1 MAGRFWRTLAP
12 TLFVAALLL
21 TVLAGAL
28 PAQPPAQ
35 AGDEIEVLRRQAS
48 QLSRAGKYA
57 EAIPISQRALM
68 LAEQRFSPV
77 DPKVAPALND
87 LAYLYFAL
95 NCHSEAEPLY
105 RRLLSIHDNDPGR
118 DDGDVWGV
126 LRRLEAVYDAQGR
139 ENEAAPLAARAR
151 AIESKVSAPYDVGIA
166 SQEII
171 TTDLQALATDGLR
184 HNKVR
189 RRRSAEIP
197 DLFRQCRACPT
208 LQRDRHHELAPQVA
222 RQQDLDRDHRA
233 SPVRRAG
240 NQATHRPGRGARRNL
255 GPGHERRSAIVCD
268 TAVI

>member
-1 MAGRFWRTLAP
+1 MAGRFGRTLAP

-77 DPKVAPALND
+77 APKVAPALND

-95 NCHSEAEPLY
+95 NRHSEAEPLY

-171 TTDLQALATDGLR
+171 TTDLKRLQLTDCGTIRFDVADPQKFLIYFGSVERARRYNGIAITSLLRRLLGSKTSTEIIEQAQS
-184 HNKVR
+184 VVQ
-189 RRRSAEIP
+189 EI
-197 DLFRQCRACPT
+197 RQ
-208 LQRDRHHELAPQVA
+208 LI
-222 RQQDLDRDHRA
+222 DLDVEHAGISVRDMNVDLR
-233 SPVRRAG
+233 SC
-240 NQATHRPGRGARRNL
+240 ATP
-255 GPGHERRSAIVCD
+255 P
-268 TAVI
+268 